1 MGLRRDR
8 NRSAAAARAVG
19 TGHLALRRTR
29 RDHRL
34 RRYLAVRG
42 LPNDGDAR
50 ARDEGD
56 RRVKG
61 PGRGDRESDD
71 RAQGRKRARAGAGQ
85 PAVRQGAGDAK
96 TTDDLYKIAG
106 KLGYVAL
113 MEMTCRT
120 GRLEVYTYRAP
131 GPQQFSF
138 MCLLHISRFCY
149 SVLVTDLVSLLKL
162 LDEIDA
168 HLKEQVVATNSQ
180 KAEQTVNNAR
190 NAKGVNG

>member
-1 MGLRRDR
+1 MNQRKFPFKLDGLKKYS
-8 NRSAAAARAVG
+8 SA
-19 TGHLALRRTR
+19 T
-29 RDHRL
+29 
-34 RRYLAVRG
+34 
-42 LPNDGDAR
+42 DAK
-50 ARDEGD
+50 
-56 RRVKG
+56 RVKNSERIEPSMTLAYQNCQWG
-61 PGRGDRESDD
+61 HTPSM
-71 RAQGRKRARAGAGQ
+71 
-85 PAVRQGAGDAK
+85 
-96 TTDDLYKIAG
+96 
-106 KLGYVAL
+106 LGYVAL

-149 SVLVTDLVSLLKL
+149 SVLVTYLVSLLKL

>member
-1 MGLRRDR
+1 VNQRKFPFKLDGLKKYS
-8 NRSAAAARAVG
+8 SA
-19 TGHLALRRTR
+19 T
-29 RDHRL
+29 
-34 RRYLAVRG
+34 
-42 LPNDGDAR
+42 DAK
-50 ARDEGD
+50 
-56 RRVKG
+56 RVKNSERIEPSMTLAYQNCQWG
-61 PGRGDRESDD
+61 HTPSML
-71 RAQGRKRARAGAGQ
+71 
-85 PAVRQGAGDAK
+85 GDAK